1 MDHSYLLKNKFPTFK
16 LFLERVNLDLITNMR
31 KRWHDILMLQ
41 DVEELLQFQ
50 VKTDLSS
57 NIIELLLN
65 QAQ

>member
-1 MDHSYLLKNKFPTFK
+1 
-16 LFLERVNLDLITNMR
+16 
-31 KRWHDILMLQ
+31 MLQ
-41 DVEELLQFQ
+41 DVEELLQFR

>member
-1 MDHSYLLKNKFPTFK
+1 
-16 LFLERVNLDLITNMR
+16 
-31 KRWHDILMLQ
+31 MLQ

>member
-1 MDHSYLLKNKFPTFK
+1 
-16 LFLERVNLDLITNMR
+16 
-31 KRWHDILMLQ
+31 MLQ
-41 DVEELLQFQ
+41 DVQELLQFQ

>member
-1 MDHSYLLKNKFPTFK
+1 
-16 LFLERVNLDLITNMR
+16 
-31 KRWHDILMLQ
+31 MLQ

-65 QAQ
+65 QTQ

>member
-1 MDHSYLLKNKFPTFK
+1 
-16 LFLERVNLDLITNMR
+16 
-31 KRWHDILMLQ
+31 MLH